1 MKKRNVLKLLLIAVT
16 SIILLALTGCEGGS
30 VPGADV
36 DAERSIG
43 EGDTSFLLRV
53 TDNEDVTT
61 LWTVYT
67 NEETVG
73 DALYAIGL
81 IDGDHTDFGLMIQSV
96 DGVVADF
103 DANGAWWGFFVDGE
117 FATAGVSDTTIE
129 PGIEYALVYST
140 D

>member
-1 MKKRNVLKLLLIAVT
+1 MKKKNMMKFLLIAVA
-16 SIILLALTGCEGGS
+16 SIMLLALTGCEGAAG
-30 VPGADV
+30 PGADV
-36 DAERSIG
+36 DVERSIG

-73 DALYAIGL
+73 DALYEVGL
-81 IDGDHTDFGLMIQSV
+81 VDGEHTEFGLMILSV

-103 DANGAWWGFFVDGE
+103 AANGAWWGFFVDGE
-117 FATAGVSDTTIE
+117 MAAVGASDTVIE
-129 PGIEYALVYST
+129 SGVEYALVYST